1 MAWNDPGGDNRDPWS
16 GGGGN
21 QGPPDLDELLRK
33 AKERLSSLF
42 GGSGSG
48 GEKGSGS
55 GGGGGLPI
63 GPTGIGVIA
72 GVIVLGWLASGIYI
86 VDEGQRGVELT
97 FGANSGITQPG
108 PHWHYPTP
116 AGSVEQVDVSEV
128 RTVEIGYESMGNSTR
143 EVLREALMLTR
154 DENIVNLKVAI
165 QYRVSDPAD
174 YLFNHRSPDDTLKQL
189 AESALR
195 EVVGKAEAPEGA
207 EIRATDDLDELA
219 DELSDELSEEQ
230 LASLISGS
238 EDTDDMRPT
247 PLEWVLTQGRAEV
260 AQQTEQLMQDTLDG
274 YEAGFTLIRVA
285 IQDAQPPEQVQPAF
299 ADAIRAREDQQRTI
313 TRARGYAN
321 ALLPQAQGQAARIRE
336 EAQAYREQVIAE
348 AEGEA
353 DRFVA
358 LLQEYQQAPAVTE
371 KRLYIE
377 TIERVL
383 SESSKIMV
391 DVDGGQPLM
400 YLPLDRILERRG
412 ASDDGAD
419 EEDADARAGG
429 LSDRPGEGSD
439 RFAPVGQG
447 RDTLRTREVR

>member
-16 GGGGN
+16 GGGGD

-42 GGSGSG
+42 GGIGSG
-48 GEKGSGS
+48 GDKGSGSGS

-63 GPTGIGVIA
+63 GPTGIGVIG

-86 VDEGQRGVELT
+86 VDEGLRGVELT

-116 AGSVEQVDVSEV
+116 VGSVEQVDVSEV

-165 QYRVSDPAD
+165 QYRISDPAD

-195 EVVGKAEAPEGA
+195 EVVGKAEAPEGT
-207 EIRATDDLDELA
+207 EIRALGDLDELA
-219 DELSDELSEEQ
+219 EELSDELTEEQ

-238 EDTDDMRPT
+238 EDTESMRPT

-260 AQQTEQLMQDTLDG
+260 ASQTEQLMQEVLDR
-274 YEAGFTLIRVA
+274 YEAGFTLVRVA

-299 ADAIRAREDQQRTI
+299 ADAIRAREDRAAAPS

-358 LLQEYQQAPAVTE
+358 AEGVSAGPRRHARSASTS
-371 KRLYIE
+371 RP
-377 TIERVL
+377 
-383 SESSKIMV
+383 SSRCWASPGKIMV
-391 DVDGGQPLM
+391 DVEGGS
-400 YLPLDRILERRG
+400 R
-412 ASDDGAD
+412 
-419 EEDADARAGG
+419 
-429 LSDRPGEGSD
+429 
-439 RFAPVGQG
+439 
-447 RDTLRTREVR
+447 